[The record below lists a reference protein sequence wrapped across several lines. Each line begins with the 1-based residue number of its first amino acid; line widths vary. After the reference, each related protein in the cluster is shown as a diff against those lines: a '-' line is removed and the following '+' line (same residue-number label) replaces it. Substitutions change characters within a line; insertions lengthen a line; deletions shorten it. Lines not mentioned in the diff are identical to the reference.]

1 MPRALRSAVPDLL
14 FDDERDARV
23 LELGALVDE
32 PDALSAQTPLHR
44 VTVFLTYRCN
54 LDCPYCKTIARSDA
68 ELEARPQKRTS
79 FDAAAFE
86 RLLSQH
92 RGTPLRHLHFTGGE
106 ASLVPGFVE
115 LVRRAKQAGVER
127 LSVTTNGT
135 LPPARYLE
143 FIAAGLDEVRVSL
156 DAEEPGLG
164 AALTGRKAAWARAVE
179 TVRVLGAAR
188 ASSVPFFLIVNS
200 VVGRENRARL
210 VELVTFLL
218 SLGVDDLKLITNVDE
233 KDSLGDFP
241 EAARVKEG
249 LDALLAKAPANA
261 FPLLRR
267 KLTTVFAPDAIG
279 LTQVAPHDDWRCFI
293 PLTER
298 TVDATSYYPCSVYL
312 REGGAALGPLSDA
325 PEAQRQRSARF
336 VKEGRC
342 LEDPI
347 CQRYCLH
354 CTRAYNEA
362 ANAARSG
369 R

>member
-1 MPRALRSAVPDLL
+1 MPRTLRSVVPDLL

-68 ELEARPQKRTS
+68 ELEARPQKRAS
-79 FDAAAFE
+79 FDVAAFE

-135 LPPARYLE
+135 LPPAKYLE
-143 FIAAGLDEVRVSL
+143 LIAAGLDEVRVSL

-188 ASSVPFFLIVNS
+188 TTGAPFFLIVNS

-249 LDALLAKAPANA
+249 LDACLATEPANA

-279 LTQVAPHDDWRCFI
+279 LSRVAPHDDWRCFI

-312 REGGAALGPLSDA
+312 REGGAALGALTDA
-325 PEAQRQRSARF
+325 PETQRQRSARF